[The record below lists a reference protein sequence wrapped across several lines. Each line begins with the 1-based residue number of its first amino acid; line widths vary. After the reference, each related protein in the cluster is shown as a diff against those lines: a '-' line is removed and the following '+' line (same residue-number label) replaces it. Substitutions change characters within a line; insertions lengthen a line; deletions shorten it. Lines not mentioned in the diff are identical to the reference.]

1 MSMVLTSNHTFSAS
15 DIQIDLKSDDL
26 WNCSWRILAL
36 VVSIPS
42 YPSETSGELWCHL
55 KTGIRRANLV
65 QWVVSLK
72 EPFHIFGGGWVGG
85 GRLAS
90 FYPFPTTLMWE
101 PKPLELDLTLKT
113 GISQFCAQLCS
124 NLKICLHNLFKP
136 QAAEYFRLASFTKTL
151 KELVY
156 GQELWSH
163 IHNYNMNKL
172 VE

>member
-85 GRLAS
+85 GDLPRFIPSPQPSCGSLS
-90 FYPFPTTLMWE
+90 HWNWIWPWKQVSVSSVPNYVPTSKSAYITYLNR
-101 PKPLELDLTLKT
+101 KQQNILDLRPLPK
-113 GISQFCAQLCS
+113 
-124 NLKICLHNLFKP
+124 H
-136 QAAEYFRLASFTKTL
+136 
-151 KELVY
+151 
-156 GQELWSH
+156 
-163 IHNYNMNKL
+163 
-172 VE
+172 